1 MQRAGDARR
10 SEAARRLEGM
20 VKQDGQEMFWE
31 SRRDPMFLHE
41 EDHSFEAT
49 AMAVRFLA
57 AETPDSPM
65 LERAAQWLMR
75 NRDRG
80 YYWKST
86 KRTAFVIYGLIPLLE
101 RSGEL
106 QPDFTA
112 RVFAGGREILRR
124 RFTASDAVSLKP
136 WKLEAPA
143 AGARSEVRVEMEGR
157 GRLYA
162 SATWRWRMPAGEA
175 QSLPESSPLQIRRQY
190 YRLRPLHA
198 GGRITYTLEPWSGT
212 ARRGDVVAVRVSVRG
227 AAGLNAFVV
236 EDPLPSGAEAIPR
249 DSVFPLQGAPGWWN
263 WWLNRREMRD
273 DRVSWFPWIIHK
285 EGFEAV
291 YLFRFT
297 NAGRFRAAPAR
308 VEPMYEPGVK
318 AWSEEA
324 VWEVLP

>member
-1 MQRAGDARR
+1 
-10 SEAARRLEGM
+10 
-20 VKQDGQEMFWE
+20 
-31 SRRDPMFLHE
+31 
-41 EDHSFEAT
+41 
-49 AMAVRFLA
+49 
-57 AETPDSPM
+57 
-65 LERAAQWLMR
+65 
-75 NRDRG
+75 
-80 YYWKST
+80 
-86 KRTAFVIYGLIPLLE
+86 
-101 RSGEL
+101 
-106 QPDFTA
+106 
-112 RVFAGGREILRR
+112 
-124 RFTASDAVSLKP
+124 
-136 WKLEAPA
+136 
-143 AGARSEVRVEMEGR
+143 
-157 GRLYA
+157 
-162 SATWRWRMPAGEA
+162 MPAGEA